1 MVIKDEI
8 SKREVDFVNLCQD
21 HNVKYIYAFGSSTN
35 DRFDFKTS
43 DIDLLLEIDASDPV
57 ERGEKL
63 MSLWDNLESF
73 FNRKVDLLT
82 DASLR
87 NPYLKQSIE
96 NTKVLIYDTTRLNQA
111 GSFA

>member
-8 SKREVDFVNLCQD
+8 SKREVDFVNICQN

-35 DRFDFKTS
+35 DRFNLMTS
-43 DIDLLLEIDASDPV
+43 DIDLLLEIEVTDPV

-73 FNRKVDLLT
+73 FKRKVDLLT

-87 NPYLKQSIE
+87 NPFLKKNIE
-96 NTKVLIYDTTRLNQA
+96 STKVLIYDGTRQEV
-111 GSFA
+111 FV

>member
-35 DRFDFKTS
+35 DHFNFKTN
-43 DIDLLLEIDASDPV
+43 DIDFLLEIETSDPV

-73 FNRKVDLLT
+73 FKRKVDLLT
-82 DASLR
+82 ESSLR
-87 NPYLKQSIE
+87 NP
-96 NTKVLIYDTTRLNQA
+96 
-111 GSFA
+111 